1 MFSKAFITLLAMA
14 SVAFA
19 APTPVAEPTA
29 ENLVERAVAYKMF
42 TGNGSNWPA
51 ISAWT
56 TFETMWANSQSVMT
70 ISCKQFGGAANNSP
84 AEIANIKSAI
94 TSVAASSGV
103 DARFILAIVMQESG
117 GCVRAPSTAG
127 QVFNPGLM
135 QDHNGAH
142 SCNMN
147 GNPISPCPAATITG
161 MIKDG
166 TVGTYGVVGGGDG
179 LQQCLTQSGSPK
191 TAQGAY
197 AAARIY
203 NSGTYVKGTDL
214 GAPLW
219 GTSCYASDVANRLLG
234 WAAPVTPCVL
244 PNPVH

>member
-42 TGNGSNWPA
+42 TGDGSNWPA

-56 TFETMWANSQSVMT
+56 TFETMWVKSQSVMT

-161 MIKDG
+161 MVKDG